1 MAVALE
7 TNNRTETQP
16 VGRRRRIIIPI
27 AAVVILIGLIF
38 GIRYLIYAA
47 HHVGTDD
54 AQIAGNITTISPRVK
69 GQVAAVYVDENQFV
83 RSGAKLVKLDDRD
96 YLVTVQQA
104 QAAYDQ
110 AVSNLQAAE
119 TAVPQQSTITSAQT
133 QQAQAGIASAAAG
146 VLNAQQRVAAAQSD
160 FEAAKANAIKA
171 QRDLQRARELA
182 RQGAISQSQLD
193 ATQAAYVDA
202 VSQRDAAGKNV
213 NAARAALDAA
223 QAGVAGSQAQLAQA
237 ETGTQST
244 QIKSAQAAVSA
255 AQVKAAAATLANAK
269 LQESYTLIVAPIDG
283 VVSKKSV
290 NVGDTLSVGQPLMAI
305 ADQRHLWVT
314 ANLKET
320 QLPNVRVGQ
329 PVEIKVDAF
338 PHRVFTGK
346 VESISP
352 ATGATFALIPPDNA
366 SGNFTK
372 VVQRV
377 PVRVYIDPS
386 SDPRNELRQGLST
399 EISIDT
405 TNH

>member
-7 TNNRTETQP
+7 TNNRTQTQ
-16 VGRRRRIIIPI
+16 VAGRKRRVIIPVAI
-27 AAVVILIGLIF
+27 VAILIGLIF
-38 GIRYLIYAA
+38 GIRYLVYAA
-47 HHVGTDD
+47 HHMSTDD

-69 GQVAAVYVDENQFV
+69 GQVAAVYVDENRFV
-83 RSGAKLVKLDDRD
+83 RTGAKLVKIDDRD
-96 YLVTVQQA
+96 YLVAVAQA

-119 TAVPQQSTITSAQT
+119 TAVPQQSSLTAAQT
-133 QQAQAGIASAAAG
+133 QQAQAGIAQSAAG
-146 VLNAQQRVAAAQSD
+146 VLSAQQRVAAAQSD
-160 FEAAKANAIKA
+160 LEAANASAIKA
-171 QRDLQRARELA
+171 ARDLERARELA
-182 RQGAISQSQLD
+182 AEGAISQSQLD
-193 ATQAAYVDA
+193 ATQAAYVNA
-202 VSQRDAAGKNV
+202 MSQRDSAAKNV
-213 NAARAALDAA
+213 AATRDALQSAE
-223 QAGVAGSQAQLAQA
+223 AGVSGSQAQLEQAQ
-237 ETGTQST
+237 TGTQTT

-255 AQVKAAAATLANAK
+255 AQVKAAAAALANAK
-269 LQESYTLIVAPIDG
+269 LQESYTLIVAPIEG

-290 NVGDTLSVGQPLMAI
+290 NVGDTLQVGQPLMAI

-338 PHRVFTGK
+338 PHRVFRGK

-377 PVRVYIDPS
+377 PARISIDAS

-405 TNH
+405 SNH